1 MPIHSAIGFSTGH
14 RNHQSTGQIK
24 AAIIFLNF
32 PASAC
37 NANLNLQTR
46 GPRQPNRMRTWRAR
60 RGERRRTRWWTAA
73 AGGGGVSWL
82 PQTVLSKFCVAQS
95 RRRRRL
101 PAPPPPSSGGEPLR
115 TLRLTGSPPTSRGA
129 ANSVFSGPA
138 NYSWAHGPSYS
149 VMLTEKTMA
158 WTPTKPTHR
167 WPPVGPV
174 SDDDVLSSHSCLM
187 MSATKMLA

>member
-1 MPIHSAIGFSTGH
+1 MVD
-14 RNHQSTGQIK
+14 
-24 AAIIFLNF
+24 
-32 PASAC
+32 C
-37 NANLNLQTR
+37 CC
-46 GPRQPNRMRTWRAR
+46 
-60 RGERRRTRWWTAA
+60 WWGWGVLAA
-73 AGGGGVSWL
+73 ADGLEQILCRPKS
-82 PQTVLSKFCVAQS
+82 SSSSSS
-95 RRRRRL
+95 R
-101 PAPPPPSSGGEPLR
+101 AATPSSGGEPLR

-187 MSATKMLA
+187 MIATKMLA

>member
-1 MPIHSAIGFSTGH
+1 MQTSIYRPEGRGNLTGCVP
-14 RNHQSTGQIK
+14 GEL
-24 AAIIFLNF
+24 AEE
-32 PASAC
+32 
-37 NANLNLQTR
+37 R
-46 GPRQPNRMRTWRAR
+46 GGG
-60 RGERRRTRWWTAA
+60 RG
-73 AGGGGVSWL
+73 GGLLLLVGVGGVSWL

-95 RRRRRL
+95 RRRRL

-149 VMLTEKTMA
+149 VMLTEKNMA

-187 MSATKMLA
+187 MIATKMLA

>member
-101 PAPPPPSSGGEPLR
+101 PAPPPPPRAENHLGHFASPARRRQAAAQRIQYLVDLQIIHGLMA
-115 TLRLTGSPPTSRGA
+115 RLTP
-129 ANSVFSGPA
+129 
-138 NYSWAHGPSYS
+138 
-149 VMLTEKTMA
+149 
-158 WTPTKPTHR
+158 
-167 WPPVGPV
+167 
-174 SDDDVLSSHSCLM
+174 
-187 MSATKMLA
+187 